1 MNTLAMLLAL
11 LPLLPSRSGHTTGEG
26 SSAPTT
32 QRSDTTTQP
41 TEHGP
46 TVSVH
51 RGTLTTA
58 VDAQG
63 YFEPVDPLD
72 VRFRPKAYSGEL
84 TIASL
89 VANGSDVKKGD
100 VILRLDTTMID
111 KQIAALEG
119 EDAASHATLTK
130 AEADAKL
137 GEEQDALA
145 LRMQTDA
152 TRRAQEEVKWFEN
165 VDGPNE
171 LTSADLELKYIR
183 SIVEDQEDELNEL
196 KKMYK
201 DDDLTNDTKDIVVKR
216 ALRRLEMAK
225 QELKMDQERTEKV
238 KTFIYPAQK
247 QRVYD
252 SAKQA
257 DEQLQ
262 SLKTAQA
269 QTKVLRETGL
279 KAARAATE
287 ATDQRLADL
296 KADREKF
303 TVRAPSDGIVLYGQ
317 FAGGGFNPVDPRM
330 LRVGEHVPPQQIL
343 MTFYSPGKL
352 RLHLDLPEQKFFA
365 VHHGLKATLTPS
377 VFPDQKLEGKCDACP
392 AEPVNTQQGPLYPLT
407 VSCADADAKLVPGM
421 RANFHVDAPEA
432 ENVLVVPSSA
442 VANSFVW
449 VKTDDGPEKRRVVIG
464 RSEGKQIE
472 IKQGL
477 NEGDEIF
484 VEAHK

>member
-1 MNTLAMLLAL
+1 MNALAMILAL
-11 LPLLPSRSGHTTGEG
+11 LPLLPSKPAHTTGDA
-26 SSAPTT
+26 SAMPTT
-32 QRSDTTTQP
+32 QRSEATTQP
-41 TEHGP
+41 SERGP
-46 TVSVH
+46 TISVH
-51 RGTLTTA
+51 HGTLTTA

-72 VRFRPKAYSGEL
+72 VRFRAKAYAGEL

-89 VANGSDVKKGD
+89 VANGSAVKKGD
-100 VILRLDTTMID
+100 VILRLDTTTID
-111 KQIAALEG
+111 KQIASLEG
-119 EDAASHATLTK
+119 EDAASHASLTK
-130 AEADAKL
+130 AEADARL

-152 TRRAQEEVKWFEN
+152 AKRAQEEIKWFEN

-171 LTSADLELKYIR
+171 LGSVDLEMKYIR

-216 ALRRLEMAK
+216 AVRRLEMAR
-225 QELKMDQERTEKV
+225 QELKMQGEQTEKL

-252 SAKQA
+252 TAKQV

-262 SLKTAQA
+262 SLKTAQS

-279 KAARAATE
+279 KAARAATD

-303 TVRAPSDGIVLYGQ
+303 TVHAPADGVVLYGQ

-365 VHHGLKATLTPS
+365 IHPGLKATLTPS

-392 AEPVNTQQGPLYPLT
+392 AEPVNMQQGPLYPLT
-407 VSCADADAKLVPGM
+407 VSCPDTDPKLVPGM
-421 RANFHVDAPEA
+421 RANFHADAPEA
-432 ENVLVVPSSA
+432 ENVLLVPNSA
-442 VANSFVW
+442 IADSYVW
-449 VKTDDGPEKRRVVIG
+449 LKTDDGPEKRHVVLG
-464 RSEGKQIE
+464 KSEGKQTE

>member
-1 MNTLAMLLAL
+1 MNTLVMLLAL
-11 LPLLPSRSGHTTGEG
+11 LPLLPSRSGHTTRDA

-32 QRSDTTTQP
+32 QRSDATQP
-41 TEHGP
+41 TERGP

-72 VRFRPKAYSGEL
+72 VRFRPKAYAGEL

-100 VILRLDTTMID
+100 VIIRLETTMID
-111 KQIAALEG
+111 KQIAALES

-152 TRRAQEEVKWFEN
+152 AKRAEEEIKWFEN

-225 QELKMDQERTEKV
+225 QELKMDQERTDKV

-247 QRVYD
+247 QHVYD
-252 SAKQA
+252 SAKQI

-262 SLKTAQA
+262 ALKTAQT
-269 QTKVLRETGL
+269 QTRVLRETGL

-303 TVRAPSDGIVLYGQ
+303 TVRAPSDGIILYGQ
-317 FAGGGFNPVDPRM
+317 FAGGGFNPMDPRM
-330 LRVGEHVPPQQIL
+330 LRVGEHIPPQQIL

-365 VHHGLKATLTPS
+365 IHPGLKATLTPS

-392 AEPVNTQQGPLYPLT
+392 AEPVNMQQGPLYPLT
-407 VSCADADAKLVPGM
+407 ISCADADAKLVPGM

-442 VANSFVW
+442 VANSCVW
-449 VKTDDGPEKRRVVIG
+449 VKTDDGPEKRRVVVG
-464 RSEGKQIE
+464 RSEGKQTE
-472 IKQGL
+472 IKTGL

-484 VEAHK
+484 VEGHK

>member
-1 MNTLAMLLAL
+1 MNTLVTLLAL
-11 LPLLPSRSGHTTGEG
+11 LPLLPSKSGHTTGEA

-32 QRSDTTTQP
+32 QRSEATP
-41 TEHGP
+41 RSERGP

-51 RGTLTTA
+51 RGTLTAA

-72 VRFRPKAYSGEL
+72 VRFRPKAYAGEL

-100 VILRLDTTMID
+100 VILRLETTMID

-137 GEEQDALA
+137 GEEQDTLA

-152 TRRAQEEVKWFEN
+152 AKRAEEEIKWFEN

-171 LTSADLELKYIR
+171 LTSADLEVKYVR

-225 QELKMDQERTEKV
+225 QELKMDQERTDKV

-269 QTKVLRETGL
+269 QVKVLRETGL

-303 TVRAPSDGIVLYGQ
+303 TVRAPSDGVVLYGQ

-330 LRVGEHVPPQQIL
+330 LRVGEHIPPQQIL

-365 VHHGLKATLTPS
+365 IHPGLKATLTPS

-392 AEPVNTQQGPLYPLT
+392 AEPVNMQQGPLYPLT
-407 VSCADADAKLVPGM
+407 ISCADADTKLVPGM

-442 VANSFVW
+442 VANSYVW
-449 VKTDDGPEKRRVVIG
+449 IKTDDGPEKRHVVVG
-464 RSEGKQIE
+464 RSEGKQTE
-472 IKQGL
+472 VKQGL
-477 NEGDEIF
+477 SEGDEIF